1 MAILNYT
8 TTIQAE
14 KTIGEISTI
23 LAKAKAREVSFEY
36 DKDGDA
42 VAIKFAIEFLGSLVW
57 YRLSPNYEGVL
68 EAMKRDKVPP
78 KYKNGRQAFNTAWR
92 ILKDAIEA
100 QMAIVQSNQGE
111 VAEVFL
117 PYAYDGTQTFFQM
130 FKEGKQK
137 QLTAGNGA

>member
-1 MAILNYT
+1 MPILNYT
-8 TTIQAE
+8 TTISAL
-14 KTIGEISTI
+14 KTTGEIVVI
-23 LAKAKAREVSFEY
+23 LTKAKAREVSFEY
-36 DKDGDA
+36 DNDGDP
-42 VAIKFAIEFLGSLVW
+42 VAIKFAIEFLENLVW
-57 YRLSPNYEGVL
+57 FRLAPNWEGVL
-68 EAMKRDKVPP
+68 AAMRRDKVPTR
-78 KYKNGRQAFNTAWR
+78 YKNGAQAFKVSWR

-137 QLTAGNGA
+137 QLTSGSR